1 MKVKG
6 ITIDQL
12 KEDLLVL
19 SNLSR
24 KAGDYELKDLITE
37 DINSV
42 LWYHGVKGL
51 SEVITYVI
59 QNVRQYDLHRLH
71 LNNVQCNIEMLKGE
85 KRRL

>member
-1 MKVKG
+1 MKLKV

-24 KAGDYELKDLITE
+24 KTGDYDLKDLITE
-37 DINSV
+37 DINTA

-59 QNVRQYDLHRLH
+59 QNVR
-71 LNNVQCNIEMLKGE
+71 
-85 KRRL
+85 

>member
-1 MKVKG
+1 MKAKVK
-6 ITIDQL
+6 TIGQL

-24 KAGDYELKDLITE
+24 KAGDDDLKEFIME
-37 DINSV
+37 DINTA

-59 QNVRQYDLHRLH
+59 QNV
-71 LNNVQCNIEMLKGE
+71 K
-85 KRRL
+85 